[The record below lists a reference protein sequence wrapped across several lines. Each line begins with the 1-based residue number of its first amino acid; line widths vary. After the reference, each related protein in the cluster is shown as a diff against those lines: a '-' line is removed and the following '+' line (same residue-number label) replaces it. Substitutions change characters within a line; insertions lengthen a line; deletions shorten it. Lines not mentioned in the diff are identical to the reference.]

1 VRLPEGLARINRYVT
16 NPIQR
21 LWAGRLPGFGIIEH
35 AGRRSGKRYRTPVNV
50 YAAPGGFAVFLM
62 YGPERDWLRN
72 LAAAGGG
79 KLVHRGRTYPV
90 TNPSVIPASE
100 ALGFL
105 GKGPAALLRR
115 LHVEYVL
122 CLTSQ

>member
-1 VRLPEGLARINRYVT
+1 VRLPERLARINRYVT

-21 LWAGRLPGFGIIEH
+21 LWAGWAPGFGIIEH
-35 AGRRSGKRYRTPVNV
+35 RGRKSGKPYRTPVNV

-72 LAAAGGG
+72 LAATGGG
-79 KLVHRGRTYPV
+79 KLVHRGRTYAV
-90 TNPSVIPASE
+90 TNPSVVPASE
-100 ALGFL
+100 ALRFL
-105 GKGPAALLRR
+105 GKGPSALLRR

-122 CLTSQ
+122 RLTSN